1 MYSGHVFLYYISY
14 FPSSILYHTQF
25 HLYTGR
31 AKELYSEILKRFLQE
46 ARRPIPLIIL
56 RTFFCNRKILLLSGS
71 PPHKVNPCLKWA
83 WKHAKYMYRHTT
95 RSTHISN
102 GHENMQST
110 CIGTPHVL
118 SSGSLHR
125 WHHDTPERVHACH
138 SDSFRLSHN
147 GPFERITTVTTNT
160 PWRLNVWCGETC
172 WGNDSVWRI
181 HFVRVLQSVPQTG
194 HRKTHGTCCTVLL

>member
-1 MYSGHVFLYYISY
+1 MKIWFLACTVVMYF
-14 FPSSILYHTQF
+14 SIIFRIF
-25 HLYTGR
+25 HLRFYTTHSFTYIQAGQR
-31 AKELYSEILKRFLQE
+31 NYIQRFWKDSCKKHVGPFHLLFLELSFVIEK
-46 ARRPIPLIIL
+46 
-56 RTFFCNRKILLLSGS
+56 FFYFRDHH
-71 PPHKVNPCLKWA
+71 P
-83 WKHAKYMYRHTT
+83 T
-95 RSTHISN
+95 RSTHVSN